1 MILVF
6 LVAPPLLSPMTRREP
21 SRLDSPLAVS
31 QAPNAWQLPSD
42 ELLQAAKLG
51 GEVARR
57 GLCAEAIN
65 IPFAKLDGGEC
76 KTQNW
81 ILRTGKHDRNQI

>member
-1 MILVF
+1 MIF
-6 LVAPPLLSPMTRREP
+6 LVSPPLLSRGTRREP
-21 SRLDSPLAVS
+21 SRLDSPLAVG

-65 IPFAKLDGGEC
+65 IPLAKLNGGEPVDHRAHHHRVR
-76 KTQNW
+76 QMF
-81 ILRTGKHDRNQI
+81 IL